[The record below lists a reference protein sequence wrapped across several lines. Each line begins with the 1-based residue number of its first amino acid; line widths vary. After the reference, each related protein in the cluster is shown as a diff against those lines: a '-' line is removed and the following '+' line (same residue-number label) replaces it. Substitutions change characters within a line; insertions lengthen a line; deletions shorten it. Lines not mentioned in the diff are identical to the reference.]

1 MGMIEDDLAGAHVL
15 IIEDDRDLL
24 ELISLHLDGL
34 GCRVSTALSGEEG
47 LQRAFTDTPDVAI
60 VDIGL
65 PSMDGREVI
74 RALRANEE
82 TRHCH
87 IIVASVLDPQDMA
100 SPDIDAMLAKPFRR
114 DALTGALRTY
124 AHRRPPPR

>member
-1 MGMIEDDLAGAHVL
+1 VIEDDPAGAHVL
-15 IIEDDRDLL
+15 VIEDDRDLL
-24 ELISLHLDGL
+24 ELISNHLTAL

-47 LQRAFTDTPDVAI
+47 LQRAFSDAPDVAI

-65 PSMDGREVI
+65 PSMNGREVI
-74 RALRANEE
+74 RALRANEQ
-82 TRHCH
+82 TRRCH

-114 DALTGALRTY
+114 DALTGALRTF
-124 AHRRPPPR
+124 ARRRA